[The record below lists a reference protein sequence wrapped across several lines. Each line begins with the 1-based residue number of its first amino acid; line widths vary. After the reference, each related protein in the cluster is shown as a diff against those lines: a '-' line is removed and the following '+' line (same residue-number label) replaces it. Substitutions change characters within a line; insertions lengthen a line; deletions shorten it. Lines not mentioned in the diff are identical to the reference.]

1 MSGSKRRLPGTIEPS
16 KEKRHCGADGCN
28 DQLVGT
34 SFAYHYRSRTDFD
47 KLKVLRNL
55 PRQLAEEELKTT
67 DSHTAYMFR
76 HNHSATN
83 LPHWRAHKPV
93 AKAIPSIFQRADQN
107 DNNQEEEEEGEES
120 EVEMEEAGDNIVEEL
135 PGKRARPDDEETE
148 SLSDVEE
155 EEAETEA
162 AGVKVL
168 MKQVKE
174 ALLQRGGFDDDLME
188 ELGEKI
194 AQKVALK
201 TAELF
206 KAEGGEGDKIAL
218 KAAQKTVYYKLNW
231 PKLNWPNRLL

>member
-1 MSGSKRRLPGTIEPS
+1 M
-16 KEKRHCGADGCN
+16 
-28 DQLVGT
+28 
-34 SFAYHYRSRTDFD
+34 
-47 KLKVLRNL
+47 
-55 PRQLAEEELKTT
+55 KTT

-188 ELGEKI
+188 ELGEK
-194 AQKVALK
+194 L
-201 TAELF
+201 
-206 KAEGGEGDKIAL
+206 
-218 KAAQKTVYYKLNW
+218 
-231 PKLNWPNRLL
+231 R

>member
-120 EVEMEEAGDNIVEEL
+120 EVEMEEDINIYIE
-135 PGKRARPDDEETE
+135 
-148 SLSDVEE
+148 
-155 EEAETEA
+155 
-162 AGVKVL
+162 
-168 MKQVKE
+168 
-174 ALLQRGGFDDDLME
+174 
-188 ELGEKI
+188 
-194 AQKVALK
+194 
-201 TAELF
+201 
-206 KAEGGEGDKIAL
+206 
-218 KAAQKTVYYKLNW
+218 
-231 PKLNWPNRLL
+231 

>member
-1 MSGSKRRLPGTIEPS
+1 MAGRKRRLPGTIEPS

-120 EVEMEEAGDNIVEEL
+120 EVEMEENPEADGNIVEVL
-135 PGKRARPDDEETE
+135 PGKRARSDDEERE
-148 SLSDVEE
+148 SDVEE

-188 ELGEKI
+188 QLGEKI

-206 KAEGGEGDKIAL
+206 KAEGGVFEIGS
-218 KAAQKTVYYKLNW
+218 
-231 PKLNWPNRLL
+231 LL

>member
-1 MSGSKRRLPGTIEPS
+1 MSGRKRRLPGTIEPS

-93 AKAIPSIFQRADQN
+93 AKAIPSICLLTSWVSTINWIGQKGHLQFIGFLGHYFTPVGWFFHQCALHIPFIWQN
-107 DNNQEEEEEGEES
+107 
-120 EVEMEEAGDNIVEEL
+120 
-135 PGKRARPDDEETE
+135 PGTIPCTGC
-148 SLSDVEE
+148 LLLL
-155 EEAETEA
+155 
-162 AGVKVL
+162 GPLKVL
-168 MKQVKE
+168 N
-174 ALLQRGGFDDDLME
+174 
-188 ELGEKI
+188 
-194 AQKVALK
+194 
-201 TAELF
+201 
-206 KAEGGEGDKIAL
+206 
-218 KAAQKTVYYKLNW
+218 LN
-231 PKLNWPNRLL
+231 